1 MAGSAYAW
9 RNWVG
14 DQCARPVRVQTPA
27 DPAAVSEAVTAA
39 ARDGL
44 RVRMVGAGHSF
55 SGVAL
60 TGGVLLRPDAL
71 TGLVRVDTARRT
83 ATVRAGTRLRDLH
96 GMLAAHGLAM
106 ENLGDIDA
114 QTIAGALATGTHG
127 TGLRF
132 GGLATQVRGLEL
144 VLADGSVVICSPA
157 ERPELFS
164 AAAVGLGAFGVV
176 TAVTLGCVP
185 SFALHAAEESVPLAE
200 LLEGRFAAMAEVDDH
215 VEFYWFPHTE
225 ACVLKRNNRVPAGAR
240 VRPRRKLT
248 ELVDDELL
256 ANVVFRATC
265 ALGARVP
272 AAIPPVNRLAARLF
286 GAGEYI
292 DASYRVFTSPRRVR
306 FREME
311 YAVPFDALPDVVRE
325 VAALIRRRGWRISFP
340 VEVRVGPAEDLWL
353 STAFGRRTGY
363 VAAHQYWR
371 DAQPGYFRAVEEIMT
386 AADGRPHWGKLH
398 GLDAAA
404 LAPRYPRFADA
415 TRVRADVD
423 PEGLFANTYVNHV
436 LGPASPRE

>member
-1 MAGSAYAW
+1 VAGSAYAW

-27 DPAAVSEAVTAA
+27 DPAAVAEAVTAA

-44 RVRMVGAGHSF
+44 RARMVGAGHSF

-71 TGLVRVDTARRT
+71 TGLVRVDTAART

-96 GMLAAHGLAM
+96 GMLDAHGLAM

-127 TGLRF
+127 TGLRY

-144 VLADGSVVICSPA
+144 VLADGSVVTCSPS
-157 ERPELFS
+157 ERPDLFA
-164 AAAVGLGAFGVV
+164 AAAVGLGAYGVV

-185 SFALHAAEESVPLAE
+185 AFALHAAEEPVPLAE
-200 LLEGRFAAMAEVDDH
+200 LLDGRFAAMAEIDDH

-225 ACVLKRNNRVPAGAR
+225 ACVLKRNNRVPAGTR
-240 VRPRRKLT
+240 TRRRRRLA
-248 ELVDDELL
+248 EFVDDQLL

-272 AAIPPVNRLAARLF
+272 PVIPPVNRLAARLF
-286 GAGEYI
+286 GAGEYV

-311 YAVPFDALPDVVRE
+311 YAVPLDALPEVVRE

-340 VEVRVGPAEDLWL
+340 IEVRVAASDDLWL
-353 STAFGRRTGY
+353 STAYGRRSGY
-363 VAAHQYWR
+363 VAVHQYWR
-371 DAQPGYFRAVEEIMT
+371 DGQPGYFRAVEEIMT
-386 AADGRPHWGKLH
+386 AAGGRPHWGKLH
-398 GLDAAA
+398 TLDAAA

-415 TRVRADVD
+415 TRVRAEVD
-423 PEGLFANTYVNHV
+423 PGGRFANAYVDRV
-436 LGPASPRE
+436 LGSRAE